1 MNKKNIIAFCIFVGV
16 VSAQSIDETLHQIDA
31 LKKEIIQKEKL
42 VEGKIA
48 DLKRTDPL
56 FADQD
61 VFENDVDFINR
72 LFEAEFIANFIL
84 RSATEDLKRELELLL
99 HQRITVEID
108 LDFNKRLYDAN
119 TGVWK
124 ILGHVNN
131 QYFEDRINIAG
142 KDAQYLYKNKDNL
155 EISGFVNIS
164 YDGKIILNSIQV
176 YDSLADVSFP
186 PFSLS
191 SKERNAPGKFRS
203 ADECENCEE
212 RVKRFRNQ
220 LSAGISSWLYDSS
233 KDRIYLGT

>member
-1 MNKKNIIAFCIFVGV
+1 MIKRITLLIFIGLTFG
-16 VSAQSIDETLHQIDA
+16 SRFLPAQSIDETLQQIDA

-42 VEGKIA
+42 VEEKIA

-108 LDFNKRLYDAN
+108 LDFSKRLYDAN

-124 ILGHVNN
+124 ILGHMNN
-131 QYFEDRINIAG
+131 QYFEDRINISG
-142 KDAQYLYKNKDNL
+142 KDAQYIYKNKNNL
-155 EISGFVNIS
+155 EISGFCK
-164 YDGKIILNSIQV
+164 YIL
-176 YDSLADVSFP
+176 
-186 PFSLS
+186 
-191 SKERNAPGKFRS
+191 R
-203 ADECENCEE
+203 
-212 RVKRFRNQ
+212 
-220 LSAGISSWLYDSS
+220 W
-233 KDRIYLGT
+233 